1 MNNCRRQNSTPMPMA
16 QVAVS
21 YPSLL
26 GTAHFVWSI
35 ATYPALDRRQIEVT
49 NKPDTRYRKKVPLSN

>member
-1 MNNCRRQNSTPMPMA
+1 MA

-21 YPSLL
+21 YFDLL
-26 GTAHFVWSI
+26 GAAHFVWSI
-35 ATYPALDRRQIEVT
+35 AAYPALDRRQVEVT